1 MIKTFY
7 MLKTKI
13 VYFTMIVLASNISF
27 AQDVKDIFERK
38 TKITWLGLD
47 LTGAKFIGDRERYG
61 STSDVMHLMES
72 WNDLMLKEHDKYNVK
87 LAIQK
92 DEIHEALDV
101 AKEHNAG
108 LDVSEMFSNDTN
120 DQNHLRENDIASI
133 IADYDFKGNTGIGI
147 IFNVEAFN
155 KLKDQASVWVTFVNM
170 DTKEVF
176 FTERV
181 TGQPGGSGLR
191 NFWGNSME
199 DILIKIRRKE
209 FENWKKKYYRKF

>member
-1 MIKTFY
+1 MQKNTF
-7 MLKTKI
+7 LFLG
-13 VYFTMIVLASNISF
+13 FTFLISSLCV

-38 TKITWLGLD
+38 TKVTWLGLD
-47 LTGAKFIGDRERYG
+47 LTGAKFIGDRERFG

-92 DEIHEALDV
+92 DEIVEALDV

-108 LDVSEMFSNDTN
+108 LDPAEMFSNDTN
-120 DQNHLRENDIASI
+120 DQNHLGESDIKAI
-133 IADYDFKGNTGIGI
+133 IADYDFKNNSGIGI

-155 KLKDQASVWVTFVNM
+155 KLKDVSSVWVTFVNM

-176 FTERV
+176 FTERM